1 MKSNSPLQK
10 LHYSL
15 GEIDTNIK
23 IIWEFFSILGAG
35 NLLSA
40 VTLQIS
46 VPKLFFLHK
55 ISNEDFLYEI

>member
-1 MKSNSPLQK
+1 M
-10 LHYSL
+10 
-15 GEIDTNIK
+15 GI
-23 IIWEFFSILGAG
+23 FSILGAG

-55 ISNEDFLYEI
+55 ISNEGFLYEI